1 MTVNPVDIG
10 TVQFRIVILYG
21 VSLDCHTRIPRKRR
35 KTTAEEPSSSCVHC
49 TCWWLLG
56 IEGNIMKDLHRLPC
70 LPGSGTYLECSGYS
84 IANIQSPSESK
95 MVLYCRK
102 KYCQPIQPLRHY
114 AQGGCRKRRFCLTGA
129 WYNVPVRAVQNT
141 PWKFPKYIQISWNWL
156 ALREPRIQSCCPQ
169 PPTAILSACHLSSMY
184 SSAEATS
191 TVTYWKHCEAFK
203 SSPQWL
209 CEFHR
214 P

>member
-1 MTVNPVDIG
+1 MIWYSKESNDCKPCW
-10 TVQFRIVILYG
+10 YWY
-21 VSLDCHTRIPRKRR
+21 SLISYCHSIWSFIRLPYKNSKKCR

-56 IEGNIMKDLHRLPC
+56 IEGNIMKDLHRLFA
-70 LPGSGTYLECSGYS
+70 GSGTYLECSGYS

-141 PWKFPKYIQISWNWL
+141 PWKFPKYIQISWID
-156 ALREPRIQSCCPQ
+156 LRCGSH
-169 PPTAILSACHLSSMY
+169 A
-184 SSAEATS
+184 
-191 TVTYWKHCEAFK
+191 
-203 SSPQWL
+203 
-209 CEFHR
+209 
-214 P
+214 